1 MREDGKL
8 IQYLKCGIL
17 GYGKIGR
24 SIASHLLQRGVKPVV
39 YDTNPLKRVSAFN
52 ELNRI
57 PDRDSIIKESDILF
71 SATGNKSLKIEDFRE
86 LKNGCYIFSVTSS
99 DDELELE
106 FTGEYEK
113 QEVRKHIFK
122 YSNENMNYFSW

>member
-24 SIASHLLQRGVKPVV
+24 SIASHLLQRGVKPAV

-71 SATGNKSLKIEDFRE
+71 SATGNKSLKIEDFQ
-86 LKNGCYIFSVTSS
+86 GI
-99 DDELELE
+99 
-106 FTGEYEK
+106 EK
-113 QEVRKHIFK
+113 RMLYLFRHVFG
-122 YSNENMNYFSW
+122 